1 MKKNKTFSFTRRFL
15 ITFAVLLFMT
25 NVVLGVIL
33 MIQSTQTISGQVRK
47 NMLNMSNTAADLIS
61 GDVLGSLSEKD
72 IGSDEYNQIYD
83 TLSAFQE
90 NADIEYI
97 YAVRKISDE
106 KFIFTV
112 DTDPED
118 PADFGE
124 EVLITEALIS
134 AGNGK
139 AMVDRAPA
147 EDEWGNFYSSYS
159 PVFDSKGKVAGIIGV
174 DFNSDW
180 YDMEIGDNSFS
191 IFVITGISI
200 AFGGVIM
207 LILAANIRSRFNNLS
222 KELTVLSED
231 VDALTEEITSRNDYQ
246 ESLDAKQDTDDEKKS
261 EATDEIEMLGLK
273 IRSMHKELNSYL
285 AFVKDKA
292 NTDALTL
299 VNNTTAYTERQK
311 ELESKIADGSA
322 CFSLAIFDI
331 NNLKSVNDQYGHHCG
346 DLIIKAAAD
355 SLSAVF
361 EAQDVFRIGGD
372 EFIVIVEGM
381 NKEQLEEKIGEVN
394 KKIDEY
400 NNSQKECEA
409 TLAVSVG
416 VTQFDPDNDKQLRD
430 AFNRADDLMYAN
442 KKEYY
447 RDLSH
452 DRRKR

>member
-1 MKKNKTFSFTRRFL
+1 
-15 ITFAVLLFMT
+15 
-25 NVVLGVIL
+25 
-33 MIQSTQTISGQVRK
+33 
-47 NMLNMSNTAADLIS
+47 
-61 GDVLGSLSEKD
+61 
-72 IGSDEYNQIYD
+72 
-83 TLSAFQE
+83 
-90 NADIEYI
+90 
-97 YAVRKISDE
+97 
-106 KFIFTV
+106 
-112 DTDPED
+112 
-118 PADFGE
+118 
-124 EVLITEALIS
+124 
-134 AGNGK
+134 
-139 AMVDRAPA
+139 
-147 EDEWGNFYSSYS
+147 
-159 PVFDSKGKVAGIIGV
+159 
-174 DFNSDW
+174 FNSDW

-372 EFIVIVEGM
+372 EFIVIVEGI